1 MSIEQDNID
10 PTTSQLRLSRE
21 ESDNWELMT

>member
-10 PTTSQLRLSRE
+10 PATSQVGLDRE